1 MSSARTSEFPRL
13 QPILVLAIL
22 VLVLYFARELLIPFA
37 FALTLAFLL
46 APAVTRLEALRA
58 PRVVAVALAG
68 VLAFAAILSVG
79 YVVTHQ
85 LLNVARDL
93 PAYRLN
99 IQKRTASVHSPAED
113 SLATAF
119 AAMEG
124 IGQDLTSSA
133 LSSSTLTSSDVTSTA
148 RTQPSQ
154 TPPLLQ
160 FPAEQ
165 AQPVRLVDPG
175 RSQLQSSAEMLFR
188 VLRPIGTLG
197 VVIVFTIYLLM
208 KREDLRHRILLLAG
222 MGRISVMTQALQ
234 DAATRISQYL
244 VMQAAVNAAYGIL
257 FGSGLYLI
265 GVPNATLWGALAGIL
280 RIIPYIGTATGL
292 ILPLVVSV
300 AIFSSWWPPVL
311 IVLLFLVLELTATNF
326 VEPWL
331 YSSRTGISS
340 LALLTMAIFWALLWG
355 WPGLILSTPLT
366 VCFVVLGRYVPQMS
380 FLHTL
385 LGTDAELSPEALFY
399 ERLLALDQHE
409 ARAVVNRYVCGKPL
423 VELYDNVFV
432 PALRLVEQDR
442 HQGTLDETRCN
453 FFFLSIGELVA
464 ELTDYRQAEPV
475 ALTSSAKLS
484 AKLTPSKSHGSP
496 QPALSLSQ
504 RLDLG
509 TWASPAAARSP
520 AAGYNYASAPSHQN
534 GGVVSPLN
542 DFAVICIS
550 ASDQADELTSHMLAQ
565 LMERAGHPTLLLSA
579 ASVSREVLDGLAK
592 EPNTVIFISALP
604 PFAFSQARATCQRVR
619 THLPHNRIVIGFWEI
634 SDDPLQT
641 SDPHADHPSDYMV
654 ERFGSGRPTLV
665 VNTLAQALHQ
675 VERWNH
681 QPLPHPTL
689 H

>member
-1 MSSARTSEFPRL
+1 MSRAGSSEFPRL
-13 QPILVLAIL
+13 QPLLLLAVVVLI
-22 VLVLYFARELLIPFA
+22 LYFARELLIPLA

-58 PRVVAVALAG
+58 PRVVAVTLTG
-68 VLAFAAILSVG
+68 ILAFAAVFGVG
-79 YVVTHQ
+79 YVVTRQ
-85 LLNVARDL
+85 LMSVARNL

-99 IQKRTASVHSPAED
+99 IQKRIAAVHSPAEQ
-113 SLATAF
+113 SLETALI
-119 AAMEG
+119 AVEG
-124 IGQDLTSSA
+124 IGEDLTISA
-133 LSSSTLTSSDVTSTA
+133 RPQPAKSSD
-148 RTQPSQ
+148 
-154 TPPLLQ
+154 PLLQ

-165 AQPVRLVDPG
+165 AQPVRLVDPT
-175 RSQLQSSAEMLFR
+175 RSQLQSNAELLFR

-197 VVIVFTIYLLM
+197 VIIVFTIYLLM

-244 VMQAAVNAAYGIL
+244 VMQATVNAAYGIL

-265 GVPNATLWGALAGIL
+265 GVPDATLWGALAGIL
-280 RIIPYIGTATGL
+280 RIVPYVGTATGL
-292 ILPLVVSV
+292 VLPLVVSI
-300 AIFSSWWPPVL
+300 AIFSSWWHPLL
-311 IVLLFLVLELTATNF
+311 IVALFLTLELSATNF

-366 VCFVVLGRYVPQMS
+366 VCIVVLGRYVPQMS

-385 LGTDAELSPEALFY
+385 LGTDAELSPEAHFY

-409 ARAVVNRYVCGKPL
+409 ARVVANKFLCGKPL
-423 VELYDNVFV
+423 VELYDEVFI

-453 FFFLSIGELVA
+453 FFFLSIGELIA
-464 ELTDYRQAEPV
+464 ELTDYRQIDPL
-475 ALTSSAKLS
+475 ALSPNQNPAVRPTNPSAPQSALSSLRGQDFRTWGTTDPTLSHNLSPEALQAKLL
-484 AKLTPSKSHGSP
+484 A
-496 QPALSLSQ
+496 PAQ
-504 RLDLG
+504 
-509 TWASPAAARSP
+509 
-520 AAGYNYASAPSHQN
+520 
-534 GGVVSPLN
+534 N
-542 DFAVICIS
+542 DFAIICIS

-579 ASVSREVLDGLAK
+579 ASVSSEVLDGLAK

-619 THLPHNRIVIGFWEI
+619 SHLPQNRIVIGFWEAT
-634 SDDPLQT
+634 DDPGQISSLMPGLT
-641 SDPHADHPSDYMV
+641 ADQPSDHMI
-654 ERFGSGRPTLV
+654 ERFGTGRPTLV
-665 VNTLAQALHQ
+665 VNTLAQALNQIQQWHQ
-675 VERWNH
+675 
-681 QPLPHPTL
+681 QPSTQPVLQ
-689 H
+689 